1 MPERDLHRQPFDEST
16 KTKLLIY
23 RSYIRA
29 WLQVFLHAERFRGK
43 PLQFFDFFC
52 GPGEDS
58 AGEPGSPLIVV
69 NELLAEHARID
80 QRGHSVRLLF
90 NDHDAGKIE
99 NLRRLCSAKSLAWQ
113 PQFGSLDFADAFES
127 VENEMGK
134 HPSLVFIDQN
144 GLKHVT
150 RKVFDAL
157 ADTATTD
164 FLFFTASSVK
174 QRFGDLV
181 AREIKLPANTSRLEV
196 HRVLAD
202 VYRQWAPKGIFI
214 GHFSL
219 KKGANVY
226 GLVFG
231 SHHWRGMLK
240 FLEIVWKLDAS
251 CGEAD
256 YELEQDTAQGIM
268 DFEQGTTGFKKRKVE
283 AFQERLKHMIASGR
297 LETDDAVFLCCL
309 ENGFLPRVAKD
320 VYIRL
325 RDDGVLKNPKATFP
339 RYSAEVMKAPRR
351 IET

>member
-1 MPERDLHRQPFDEST
+1 MPERDLHKQPFDEST
-16 KTKLLIY
+16 RTKLLIY

-69 NELLAEHARID
+69 NELLAERARID
-80 QRGHSVRLLF
+80 QRGHSVRLFF

-99 NLRRLCSAKSLAWQ
+99 NLRRLCSEKSLAWQ
-113 PQFGSLDFADAFES
+113 PQFESLDFADAFKK
-127 VENEMGK
+127 VENEIGK
-134 HPSLVFIDQN
+134 YPSLVFIDQN

-150 RKVFDAL
+150 RKVFDGL
-157 ADTATTD
+157 TAVAATD
-164 FLFFTASSVK
+164 FLFFTASSFK

-181 AREIKLPANTSRLEV
+181 APEIKLPASTLRLDV

-219 KKGANVY
+219 KKSANVY

-240 FLEIVWKLDAS
+240 FLEIVWKLDAN

-256 YELEQDTAQGIM
+256 YEMESSTVQGEM
-268 DFEQGTTGFKKRKVE
+268 YFEDGKTGFKKRKIEV
-283 AFQERLKHMIASGR
+283 FQDQLSKLITNRTFM
-297 LETDDAVFLCCL
+297 TDKAVFLYCL
-309 ENGFLPRVAKD
+309 TNGFLPRVAKD
-320 VYIRL
+320 VYANL
-325 RDDGVLKNPKATFP
+325 RDSNILQNSRHTLP
-339 RYSAEVMKAPRR
+339 RYSADAMKEPRKLQL
-351 IET
+351 

>member
-1 MPERDLHRQPFDEST
+1 MPERDLHKQPFDEST
-16 KTKLLIY
+16 RTKLLIY

-69 NELLAEHARID
+69 NELLAERARID
-80 QRGHSVRLLF
+80 QRGHSVRLFF

-99 NLRRLCSAKSLAWQ
+99 NLRRLCSEKSLAWQ
-113 PQFGSLDFADAFES
+113 PQFESLDFADAFKK
-127 VENEMGK
+127 VENEIGK
-134 HPSLVFIDQN
+134 YPSLVFIDQN

-150 RKVFDAL
+150 RKVFDGL
-157 ADTATTD
+157 TAVAATD
-164 FLFFTASSVK
+164 FLFFTASSFK

-181 AREIKLPANTSRLEV
+181 APEIKLPASTLRLDV

-214 GHFSL
+214 CHFSL
-219 KKGANVY
+219 KKGSNVY

-240 FLEIVWKLDAS
+240 FLEIVWKLDAR

-283 AFQERLKHMIASGR
+283 VFQERLKHMIASGR
-297 LETDDAVFLCCL
+297 LKTDDAVFLCCL

-325 RDDGVLKNPKATFP
+325 RDDGVLKNLKATFP

>member
-1 MPERDLHRQPFDEST
+1 MPKRDLHKQPFDEST

-29 WLQVFLHAERFRGK
+29 WLQVFLHTERSSGK

-58 AGEPGSPLIVV
+58 AGEPGSPLIVI
-69 NELLAEHARID
+69 NELLAERAKVE
-80 QRGHSVRLLF
+80 QRGHNVRLFF
-90 NDHDAGKIE
+90 NDQDASKID
-99 NLRRLCSAKSLAWQ
+99 NLKRLSSEKSVPWH
-113 PQFGSLDFADAFES
+113 PRFESLDFAEAFKKVGGEI
-127 VENEMGK
+127 GK

-150 RKVFDAL
+150 KKVFVAL
-157 ADTATTD
+157 AAAATTD
-164 FLFFTASSVK
+164 FLFFTASSFK
-174 QRFGDLV
+174 QRFGDLL
-181 AREIKLPANTSRLEV
+181 APEIKLPVSTSRLDV
-196 HRVLAD
+196 HRVVAD
-202 VYRQWAPKGIFI
+202 VYRQWAPKGIFV

-219 KKGANVY
+219 KKGTNVY
-226 GLVFG
+226 GVVFG

-283 AFQERLKHMIASGR
+283 VFQERLKHMIASGR
-297 LETDDAVFLCCL
+297 LKTDDAVFLCCL

-325 RDDGVLKNPKATFP
+325 RDDGVLKNSKATFP
-339 RYSAEVMKAPRR
+339 RSSAEVMHAPRR